1 MDHSEQNDLR
11 HQNRFANNVLVVVVI
26 ATAPFFAWFWIYW
39 DALNHMVSVW
49 SASETYKHC
58 FFIPVISA
66 YLIYEK
72 RTELRQADLKH
83 QPLVLPVLFLCQ
95 FLFLVVEQLGIN
107 LLMHFA
113 AYASL
118 VLIVWTTVGNR
129 VFRIILFPM
138 FYLGFMVPF
147 GEELVPLLQE
157 ITADFSVLMLNI
169 FNIPV
174 YREGLYI
181 YIPNGTFHVA
191 EACAGIRF
199 LIGTFAI
206 GTLFAY
212 LNYRAYWKRA
222 LFIVTCAIVPVIA
235 NGFRAFGIII
245 IGYLSDMEHATGADH
260 LVYGWFFFAFVLAL
274 LFFIGSIGAE
284 NTKSATGKPDLNH
297 TAKRRLSALSSV
309 FLLIILL
316 APSYLFSLQYAPDPS
331 GPNSR
336 SQLNQLIHSELTSAN
351 EGENPW
357 VGETAEDE
365 LVWHGLID
373 SLMTKI
379 VYVDESQGRE
389 LVSSRHRIFD
399 NERWTQVK
407 FSTLPL
413 TIDGKQAQVRL
424 IDIVNVAGKH
434 KKLMSWYQ
442 VEGLQSHQG
451 LRVKW
456 QQLMNRLNGKDVNG
470 FFIVVE
476 LSSEKVEGTKSTMTE
491 SASDIL
497 ASFAKLSLSESL
509 KSESN

>member
-1 MDHSEQNDLR
+1 MEHSEENDLR
-11 HQNRFANNVLVVVVI
+11 HQNRFANNVLIVVVI
-26 ATAPFFAWFWIYW
+26 VTAPFFAWFWIYW
-39 DALNHMVSVW
+39 DALSHMVSVW

-58 FFIPVISA
+58 FFIPIISA

-72 RTELRQADLKH
+72 RDQLRQVNLKH
-83 QPLVLPVLFLCQ
+83 QLLMLPILLLCQ
-95 FLFLVVEQLGIN
+95 LLFVVVEQLGIN
-107 LLMHFA
+107 LLMHLA

-118 VLIVWTTVGNR
+118 VLIVWATLGNR
-129 VFRIILFPM
+129 AFRLILFPM
-138 FYLGFMVPF
+138 CYLGFMVPF

-169 FNIPV
+169 FNVPV

-212 LNYRAYWKRA
+212 LNYKKYWKRA
-222 LFIVTCAIVPVIA
+222 LFILTCAVVPVIA

-260 LVYGWFFFAFVLAL
+260 LVYGWFFFAFVLIL

-284 NTKSATGKPDLNH
+284 NTKLAKVEPDLNH
-297 TAKRRLSALSSV
+297 TAKRELSTLSSV
-309 FLLIILL
+309 LLIIILL
-316 APSYLFSLQYAPDPS
+316 APSCLFSLQYAPDSSEPM
-331 GPNSR
+331 SR
-336 SQLNQLIHSELTSAN
+336 AQLDSLIDSWFISAN
-351 EGENPW
+351 KGENPW
-357 VGETAEDE
+357 VAETADDE
-365 LVWHGLID
+365 VVWLGFIEG
-373 SLMTKI
+373 LMTKI
-379 VYVDESQGRE
+379 IYVDESQGKE

-407 FSTLPL
+407 FDNLQVSINGQQTS
-413 TIDGKQAQVRL
+413 VRL
-424 IDIVNVAGKH
+424 VDVVNVAGVH
-434 KKLMSWYQ
+434 KTLISWYQ
-442 VEGLQSHQG
+442 VEGLQSHEG

-456 QQLMNRLNGKDVNG
+456 QQFMNRLNGDHGNG

-476 LSSEKVEGTKSTMTE
+476 IGSSKNQKTANVIAEKTSGIV
-491 SASDIL
+491 
-497 ASFAKLSLSESL
+497 ASFAKLSLAEL
-509 KSESN
+509 PKPKSN